1 MKKIIGYMRVSTK
14 TQGDSG
20 LGLKAQEE
28 AILRYAKRTD
38 SQVVEMLTEIESGT
52 KGKRPI
58 LDKAIG
64 LCKKEKSTLVVSKL
78 DRLYRNLKF
87 VTILMDS
94 GIEFTALDLPEAS
107 RLTIHIFA
115 AIAEHEASMISQR
128 TKAALDQKKKQGYK
142 LGKPENFSNEARAKG
157 RTKAM
162 QNTLENENNK
172 KATQLIMLLRS
183 GGMCFN
189 EIVNKLNESG
199 FKASR
204 GGEFSKIQAIRLWYR
219 QDKIN
224 KSLVKG

>member
-20 LGLKAQEE
+20 LGLDAQRE

-38 SQVVEMLTEIESGT
+38 SQIVEMLTEIESGT

-58 LDKAIG
+58 LDKAIE

-94 GIEFTALDLPEAS
+94 GVEFTALDLPEAS

-115 AIAEHEASMISQR
+115 AIAEHEAGMISQR

-142 LGKPENFSNEARAKG
+142 LGKPENFSDKAREKG
-157 RTKAM
+157 RVKAM

-172 KATQLIMLLRS
+172 KATELIMLLRS
-183 GGMCFN
+183 SGMRFD
-189 EIVNKLNESG
+189 EIVIRLNDAG

-204 GGEFSKIQAIRLWYR
+204 GGSFSKIQAIRLWYR
-219 QDKIN
+219 QDRIN
-224 KSLVKG
+224 NSLTKD